1 MRNPY
6 KYYGIDISHWNGS
19 IDFDLVKKSGVSF
32 VIIKAGGS
40 DNKLYKDSKFETYYK
55 NAKNAGLAV
64 GAYYFVG
71 PNFLGSKNGLAD
83 SERFRNILGSKTF
96 DFPVYLDLESTDP
109 KNKNLATEASIAFL
123 NNLEDHGWFAGI
135 YASAVSGFQ
144 MRLDDSK
151 LDKYTHWVADY
162 SGRVDYNGSYAV
174 HQYTSHG
181 AITGVRGDV
190 DFDKSNTMFNI
201 IKNKHFNN
209 F

>member
-1 MRNPY
+1 MSNPY

-19 IDFDLVKKSGVSF
+19 INFDLVKKSGVSF

-40 DNKLYKDSKFETYYK
+40 DNKFYKDSKFETYYK
-55 NAKNAGLAV
+55 DAKNAGLAV

-71 PNFLGSKNGLAD
+71 SNFLGSKNGLAD
-83 SERFRNILGSKTF
+83 SERFRKILGSKTF
-96 DFPVYLDLESTDP
+96 EFPVYLDLESTDP
-109 KNKNLATEASIAFL
+109 KNKDLATEASIAFL
-123 NNLEDHGWFAGI
+123 SNLENHGWFVGV

-144 MRLDDSK
+144 IRLDDSK
-151 LDKYTHWVADY
+151 LSEYTHWVADY
-162 SGRVDYNGSYAV
+162 SGRVDYKWPYAV

-181 AITGVRGDV
+181 IIPGVHGFV

-201 IKNKHFNN
+201 IKNQHFNN